1 MCFFLLLVKFFWING
16 IGKFKVILIEGVDLK
31 VFDLNGEFYMMLG
44 FFIVEWLFSDF
55 NLLIV

>member
-31 VFDLNGEFYMMLG
+31 VFDLNGEFYIMLG